1 MVNGLTLL
9 LSLLIAAGAAEW
21 LARTIVRRVAPERY
35 SAILARSRF
44 EPLGQYD
51 LIAIGDSFVET
62 GEKQGWTMFLSERG
76 WRVLNL
82 GVNASGL
89 S

>member
-21 LARTIVRRVAPERY
+21 LARTIVRRVAPERS

-44 EPLGQYD
+44 EPLGQ
-51 LIAIGDSFVET
+51 
-62 GEKQGWTMFLSERG
+62 
-76 WRVLNL
+76 
-82 GVNASGL
+82 
-89 S
+89 